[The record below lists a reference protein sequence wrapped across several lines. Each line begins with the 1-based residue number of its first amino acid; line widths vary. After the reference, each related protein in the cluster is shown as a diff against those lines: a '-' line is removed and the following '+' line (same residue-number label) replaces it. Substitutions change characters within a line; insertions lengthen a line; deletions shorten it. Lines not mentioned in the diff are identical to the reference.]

1 MTLRWTWPWD
11 RAASRSRKRQEHA
24 SFLVRGYSLGR
35 GDEALPAPRFGPC
48 EVHSGH
54 LTVETLR
61 R

>member
-1 MTLRWTWPWD
+1 MTLRWTRPWD
-11 RAASRSRKRQEHA
+11 RAASRSWKRQEHA

-35 GDEALPAPRFGPC
+35 GDEVLPAPRFGPR
-48 EVHSGH
+48 EVRSGH